1 MKPALATLA
10 CLASLWSAGP
20 AVAQQEAP
28 IGSTVQELTDYAE
41 AHNPDLIAA
50 RYELEAARAR
60 VQPAGALADPM
71 FEVELRDMD
80 RDLNRVGSVKYTLAQ
95 PLPFWGKRD
104 LRAEVAES
112 GARAAQGE
120 ERAAATEI
128 HERIKTAFAQYYL
141 IREATR
147 LNSEIL
153 TLMLNLERVAQT
165 RFANGL
171 APQQDVIKAQVEQT
185 VIKSELIALDTEAVH
200 IRGRINS
207 LLNRP
212 AEAPLAEPRGLRP
225 APPIASLDMEILE
238 DRLRAT
244 NPLLFAQS
252 ARLAGSEA
260 NRKLVERNRYPDFM
274 VGVSPIQADDR
285 LAAWEAR
292 VSINIPLQQETR
304 RSQEREAAALVNAAR
319 TRQEAIASRLL
330 NELHEALATWEAAR
344 RQELLIRDTLLP
356 QAEANYQSA
365 MVGYENGK
373 VDFATLLEAE
383 RQVKRARLDRLK
395 VRVEQE
401 SRMAQIERMI
411 GGNL

>member
-1 MKPALATLA
+1 MTPPLAALA
-10 CLASLWSAGP
+10 CLLLLSGIP
-20 AVAQQEAP
+20 AKAQQPAP
-28 IGSTVQELTDYAE
+28 IGGTVRELLEYADL
-41 AHNPDLIAA
+41 HNPDLIAA
-50 RYELEAARAR
+50 RYEREAAQAR
-60 VQPAGALADPM
+60 VQPAGALNDPM

-80 RDLNRVGSVKYTLAQ
+80 RDLNRVGSVKYTFAQ

-128 HERIKTAFAQYYL
+128 HERIKTAFAQYYQ
-141 IREATR
+141 IRESTR
-147 LNSEIL
+147 LNTEIFA
-153 TLMLNLERVAQT
+153 LMLDLERVAQV

-185 VIKSELIALDTEAVH
+185 MIKSELIALETEAVH

-212 AEAPLAEPRGLRP
+212 AEAPLTEPRGLRP
-225 APPIASLDMEILE
+225 APPLADLDMEMLE
-238 DRLRAT
+238 QRLRAT

-252 ARLAGSEA
+252 ARVAGSEA
-260 NRKLVERNRYPDFM
+260 NRRLVERNRYPDFV

-304 RSQEREAAALVNAAR
+304 RSQEREADALVNAAR
-319 TRQEAIASRLL
+319 ARQEAVASRLL
-330 NELHEALATWEAAR
+330 NELHQALATWEAAR
-344 RQELLIRDTLLP
+344 RQELLILEALLP
-356 QAEANYQSA
+356 QAAANYQSA
-365 MVGYENGK
+365 LVGYENGN

-395 VRVEQE
+395 VQVEQE
-401 SRMAQIERMI
+401 SRLAQIERMI

>member
-1 MKPALATLA
+1 MKPALAALA
-10 CLASLWSAGP
+10 CLASLWP
-20 AVAQQEAP
+20 AVPAAAQQEAP
-28 IGSTVQELTDYAE
+28 IGATVQELTDYAE

-112 GARAAQGE
+112 GVRAAQGE
-120 ERAAATEI
+120 ERVAATVI

-153 TLMLNLERVAQT
+153 ALMLDLERVAQT

-225 APPIASLDMEILE
+225 APPMASLDMEILE

-252 ARLAGSEA
+252 ARLAATEA

-344 RQELLIRDTLLP
+344 RQELLIQDALLP
-356 QAEANYQSA
+356 QADANYQSA

-401 SRMAQIERMI
+401 SRLAQIERMI

>member
-1 MKPALATLA
+1 MKPIIAALACIALLPA
-10 CLASLWSAGP
+10 LSA
-20 AVAQQEAP
+20 AAQEARP
-28 IGSTVQELTDYAE
+28 IGATAQELIEYADT
-41 AHNPDLIAA
+41 HNPDLIAA

-80 RDLNRVGSVKYTLAQ
+80 RDLNRIGSVKYTFAQ

-104 LRAEVAES
+104 LRTEVAES

-120 ERAAATEI
+120 ERAAATDI
-128 HERIKTAFAQYYL
+128 HERIKIAFAQYYQ

-147 LNSEIL
+147 LNSEL
-153 TLMLNLERVAQT
+153 YALMIDLERVAQT

-185 VIKSELIALDTEAVH
+185 TLKSELIALETEAVH

-212 AEAPLAEPRGLRP
+212 AGAPLAEPRGLRP
-225 APPIASLDMEILE
+225 APPVAALDMDTLE
-238 DRLRAT
+238 QRLRST

-252 ARLAGSEA
+252 ARLAGTEA
-260 NRKLVERNRYPDFM
+260 NRKLVERDRYPDFL

-304 RSQEREAAALVNAAR
+304 RSRELEAAAEVNAAR
-319 TRQEAIASRLL
+319 ARQEAVASKLL
-330 NELHEALATWEAAR
+330 NELHESLATWEAAR
-344 RQELLIRDTLLP
+344 RQELLIQDALLP
-356 QAEANYQSA
+356 QTHASYQSA
-365 MVGYENGK
+365 LVGYETGK

-383 RQVKRARLDRLK
+383 RQVKRARLDRLR
-395 VRVEQE
+395 VQVEQE
-401 SRMAQIERMI
+401 TRLAQIERMI
-411 GGNL
+411 GGSL